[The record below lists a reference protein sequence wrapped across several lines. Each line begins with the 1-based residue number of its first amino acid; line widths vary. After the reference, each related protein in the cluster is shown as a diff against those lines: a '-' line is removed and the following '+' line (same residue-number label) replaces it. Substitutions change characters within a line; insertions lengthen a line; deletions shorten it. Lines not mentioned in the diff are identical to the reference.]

1 MVGVISVFYLW
12 ISCLIAL
19 FPEEA
24 ILLTFVEGQ
33 MEVSVW
39 LYNYISSLR
48 HWFPFSISCAGITL
62 GSLVE
67 VSITIETRQCDAPS
81 TVLAQDCRGHFWPFV
96 LLYDFRIFISICAR
110 M

>member
-1 MVGVISVFYLW
+1 M
-12 ISCLIAL
+12 

-24 ILLTFVEGQ
+24 ILLNFVEGQ
-33 MEVSVW
+33 RKQ
-39 LYNYISSLR
+39 LCDFTITSSNLQ
-48 HWFPFSISCAGITL
+48 HWSPFSISCAGITL